1 MKKSESIV
9 ELAKALAKF
18 QSEVKQPLKD
28 ANNPFFKSKY
38 VPLENVVEAITTTAG
53 PLGLSF
59 TQWATTTE
67 NGTPGVSTLVMH
79 DSGEWIEYPPIYAKP
94 QKADPQGI
102 GSVITYL
109 KRYALSAVF
118 GITSDSDDDGNAASA
133 PPSGQRQQ
141 QQRPQQPTPPK
152 LRYGL
157 TPQQISELW
166 NDWKFAKNE
175 DNKEFEAFCKSQFAN
190 KASFAQSKLAIKAM
204 AEQ

>member
-94 QKADPQGI
+94 QKADAQGI

-118 GITSDSDDDGNAASA
+118 GITSDSDDDGNAAS
-133 PPSGQRQQ
+133 QQLQQ

-157 TPQQISELW
+157 TPQQINELW
-166 NDWKFAKNE
+166 NDWKFVKND
-175 DNKEFEAFCKSQFAN
+175 DNKEFEAFCKMQFAN
-190 KASFAQSKLAIKAM
+190 KAGFVQSKTAIKAM
-204 AEQ
+204 AGQ

>member
-133 PPSGQRQQ
+133 PPSGPRQQ
-141 QQRPQQPTPPK
+141 QQPTPPK

-166 NDWKFAKNE
+166 NDWKFAKND
-175 DNKEFEAFCKSQFAN
+175 DNKEFEAFCKAQFTN
-190 KASFAQSKLAIKAM
+190 KASFAQSKLAIKTL